1 MYAVLAH
8 CIPSAHTHM
17 WLDCK
22 LMCEGHVQVVP
33 EPVAEWQAVNGSTHN
48 ILDAF
53 YNAPER
59 YAYTF
64 QNYVFLT
71 RCNQVLPT
79 SPCFTPL

>member
-1 MYAVLAH
+1 MF
-8 CIPSAHTHM
+8 
-17 WLDCK
+17 
-22 LMCEGHVQVVP
+22 EGHVQVVP
-33 EPVAEWQAVNGSTHN
+33 EPVAEWQAVDGSSHN

-71 RCNQVLPT
+71 RCNQVLLPPRLPAVLACCLLACCLPHG
-79 SPCFTPL
+79 SLPAARGL

>member
-1 MYAVLAH
+1 M
-8 CIPSAHTHM
+8 
-17 WLDCK
+17 
-22 LMCEGHVQVVP
+22 
-33 EPVAEWQAVNGSTHN
+33 AEWQAVDGSSHN

-71 RCNQVLPT
+71 RCNQVLP
-79 SPCFTPL
+79 PGACLQLY